1 MINCNLE
8 KNTQSKEETQLR
20 ETFMLSKSSSYVL
33 TDVEKT
39 NLSNKHT
46 PTFEI
51 YHILLFFF

>member
-51 YHILLFFF
+51 YHILLF